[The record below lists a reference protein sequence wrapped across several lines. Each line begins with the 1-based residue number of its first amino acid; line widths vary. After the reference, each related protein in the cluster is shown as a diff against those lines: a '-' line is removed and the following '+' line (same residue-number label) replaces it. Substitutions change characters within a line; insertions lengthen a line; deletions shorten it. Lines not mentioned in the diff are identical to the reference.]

1 MSIKMSS
8 DKKLLVIRE
17 WGEIHLGD
25 VNKCENID
33 RIYLNKDAWE
43 NLEKF
48 ADSDNKEDRF
58 LKFKNSKVLK
68 VQNFVGVITTPDG
81 TQIEILPKTSEDAD
95 AEKSRETLT
104 KMLKVVHNLPFIKST
119 EADLQI
125 KNQPLLE
132 VLIGWFLDC
141 VDGIVKQGVRQDY
154 SRIQAQEKF
163 LKGQLQT
170 HKQLNEPLHKQH
182 LFSIE
187 YDVFSPDR
195 AENRLIHSA
204 LMQVLKWSNDNQNQ
218 KLVKRF
224 LTFFDEVP
232 LSANYQDD
240 FFKWSNSRAL
250 NYYQSI
256 LPWLKLILNQQS
268 PFTLKDNNAGISFLL
283 PMEVLFERYVV
294 KILRKKYSL
303 KVQISSKFLS
313 ETPKA
318 FTLKPDIAIVE
329 NDKLKY
335 ILDTKWKLIDEN
347 QVYKNGKSDKKK
359 GISQS
364 DVYQLFAYGKKY
376 GVSKV
381 FLIYPQWRKFSQ
393 PFGFKFDKTLQ
404 LGVVPFPIDDDK
416 ITDFS
421 LEKVL

>member
-1 MSIKMSS
+1 MSS

-141 VDGIVKQGVRQDY
+141 VDEIVKQGVRQDY

-170 HKQLNEPLHKQH
+170 HKQLNEPPHKQH

-313 ETPKA
+313 EMPKA
-318 FTLKPDIAIVE
+318 FNLKPDIAIVE
-329 NDKLKY
+329 NGDLAY

-393 PFGFKFDKTLQ
+393 PFWFNFDETLQ

-421 LEKVL
+421 LERVL